1 MEEFLNSYGMYEKDI
16 KELLEDISKNPK
28 SKSFVKLASIYLK
41 INMVDE
47 SLAVLRE
54 GLRYNGENISA
65 LILYGKALK
74 EKKDFVNASKNFEKV
89 IKLDPQNVV
98 AFSELAEIKKREGNL
113 KEALKLYDTILF
125 LDPLNEDAKR
135 ELKIIKGKID
145 EEKKEKEEREKL
157 LKEEEEKKNVVQK
170 SAFEEKK
177 IVDDF
182 IIQHSSNVI
191 NFDDD
196 EKKDEKI
203 DQKKDQN
210 RLEKEKVTETKEKE
224 EMVLEHSKTSFTLIK
239 EEKQKTDSSTE
250 DETTEK
256 KGVGII
262 DEEKFINK
270 DIDPF
275 IKKEEKK
282 EEKII
287 PYELSRT
294 KRFLYFS
301 EEMANI
307 YVEQKKYEKAI
318 DIYQTLLRQNPD
330 EEKYAEKIRNLRELM
345 IKDEVDEEMFKNDEG
360 EKKESRAEFIE
371 KLNKSLS
378 LENISEE
385 EKVDFE
391 KKFGNFE
398 ENVNIETKRVEQTEK
413 NIHTKE
419 QEEKDSVEKIEE
431 KKNVETIY
439 DIEKKKESQE
449 YEKRIPEDKETNLK
463 EKKEEKTYF
472 DGNFQEWI
480 KFINQK
486 KK

>member
-1 MEEFLNSYGMYEKDI
+1 MYEKEI
-16 KELLEDISKNPK
+16 KELLEDISRNPK
-28 SKSFVKLASIYLK
+28 SKSFIKLANIYLK
-41 INMVDE
+41 VNMVDE
-47 SLAVLRE
+47 SLAVLKE
-54 GLRYNGENISA
+54 GLRYNVDNVSA

-89 IKLDPQNVV
+89 IKLDPQNIV

-113 KEALKLYDTILF
+113 QEALKLYDTILF

-135 ELKIIKGKID
+135 ELKIIRGKIEEENRIKEEKEKLLKKKE
-145 EEKKEKEEREKL
+145 EEKKE
-157 LKEEEEKKNVVQK
+157 VVQK
-170 SAFEEKK
+170 DAFEEKK

-191 NFDDD
+191 SFDEE
-196 EKKDEKI
+196 EKKEEKKE
-203 DQKKDQN
+203 QTKNEKQV
-210 RLEKEKVTETKEKE
+210 EKEKKVETKEDK
-224 EMVLEHSKTSFTLIK
+224 EMVLEHSKTSFTFTK
-239 EEKQKTDSSTE
+239 EEKINTDNTE
-250 DETTEK
+250 KDETTEK

-262 DEEKFINK
+262 DEEKFIKK
-270 DIDPF
+270 DVDPF
-275 IKKEEKK
+275 IKKEDKK

-287 PYELSRT
+287 PYELSGT

-330 EEKYAEKIRNLRELM
+330 EERYAEKIRTLRELM
-345 IKDEVDEEMFKNDEG
+345 IKEEVDEEMFKSDEG
-360 EKKESRAEFIE
+360 EKKENRAEFIE
-371 KLNKSLS
+371 KLNRSLS
-378 LENISEE
+378 FENVSEE

-391 KKFGNFE
+391 KKFGNLE
-398 ENVNIETKRVEQTEK
+398 ENVAFETKNVEQMGNKTVVEETEK
-413 NIHTKE
+413 KE
-419 QEEKDSVEKIEE
+419 SEEKIEE
-431 KKNVETIY
+431 KKEVDYEIKKQDDENKTE
-439 DIEKKKESQE
+439 EKKQE
-449 YEKRIPEDKETNLK
+449 KSS
-463 EKKEEKTYF
+463 F

>member
-1 MEEFLNSYGMYEKDI
+1 MNSYGMYEKEI

-28 SKSFVKLASIYLK
+28 SKSFIKLANIYLK

-47 SLAVLRE
+47 SLAVLKE
-54 GLRYNGENISA
+54 GLRYNVDNVSA

-89 IKLDPQNVV
+89 IKLDPQNIV

-113 KEALKLYDTILF
+113 QEALKLYDTILF

-135 ELKIIKGKID
+135 ELKVIKGKIEEENRIKEEKEKLLKKE
-145 EEKKEKEEREKL
+145 EEKKE
-157 LKEEEEKKNVVQK
+157 VVQK
-170 SAFEEKK
+170 DAFEEKK

-191 NFDDD
+191 SFDDE
-196 EKKDEKI
+196 EKKEEKI
-203 DQKKDQN
+203 DQKKD
-210 RLEKEKVTETKEKE
+210 EKKTEKVNEIETKKE
-224 EMVLEHSKTSFTLIK
+224 NEMVLEHSKTSFTFTK
-239 EEKQKTDSSTE
+239 EHKTDSPDG
-250 DETTEK
+250 DEAIEK

-262 DEEKFINK
+262 DEEKFVKK
-270 DIDPF
+270 DVDPF

-287 PYELSRT
+287 PYELSGA

-307 YVEQKKYEKAI
+307 YIEQKKYEKAI

-330 EEKYAEKIRNLRELM
+330 EERYAEKIRNLRELM
-345 IKDEVDEEMFKNDEG
+345 IKDEVDEEMFKSDEV
-360 EKKESRAEFIE
+360 EKKENRAEFIE
-371 KLNKSLS
+371 KLNRSLS
-378 LENISEE
+378 VENVSEE
-385 EKVDFE
+385 EKSGFE
-391 KKFGNFE
+391 EKFGNLE
-398 ENVNIETKRVEQTEK
+398 ENVTFGTKNVEQTENRTSVEGMEK
-413 NIHTKE
+413 KE
-419 QEEKDSVEKIEE
+419 SEEKIEE
-431 KKNVETIY
+431 KKEIDYEIKST
-439 DIEKKKESQE
+439 K
-449 YEKRIPEDKETNLK
+449 EKRDDG
-463 EKKEEKTYF
+463 KKLEEGKSSF

>member
-1 MEEFLNSYGMYEKDI
+1 MNSYSMYEKEI
-16 KELLEDISKNPK
+16 KELLEDISRNPK
-28 SKSFVKLASIYLK
+28 SKSFIKLANIYLK
-41 INMVDE
+41 VNMVDE
-47 SLAVLRE
+47 SLAVLKE
-54 GLRYNGENISA
+54 GLRYNVDNVSA

-89 IKLDPQNVV
+89 IKLDPQNIV

-113 KEALKLYDTILF
+113 QEALKLYDTILF

-135 ELKIIKGKID
+135 ELKIIRGKIEEENRIKEEKEKLLKKKE
-145 EEKKEKEEREKL
+145 EEKKE
-157 LKEEEEKKNVVQK
+157 VVQK
-170 SAFEEKK
+170 DAFEEKK

-191 NFDDD
+191 SFDEE
-196 EKKDEKI
+196 EKKEEKKE
-203 DQKKDQN
+203 QTKNEKQV
-210 RLEKEKVTETKEKE
+210 EKEKKVETKEDK
-224 EMVLEHSKTSFTLIK
+224 EMVLEHSKTSFTFTK
-239 EEKQKTDSSTE
+239 EEKINTDNTE
-250 DETTEK
+250 KDETTEK

-262 DEEKFINK
+262 DEEKFIKK
-270 DIDPF
+270 DVDPF
-275 IKKEEKK
+275 IKKEDKK

-287 PYELSRT
+287 PYELSGT

-330 EEKYAEKIRNLRELM
+330 EERYAEKIRTLRELM
-345 IKDEVDEEMFKNDEG
+345 IKEEVDEEMFKSDEG
-360 EKKESRAEFIE
+360 EKKENRAEFIE
-371 KLNKSLS
+371 KLNRSLS
-378 LENISEE
+378 FENVSEE

-391 KKFGNFE
+391 KKFGNLE
-398 ENVNIETKRVEQTEK
+398 ENVAFETKNVEQMGNKTVVEETEK
-413 NIHTKE
+413 KE
-419 QEEKDSVEKIEE
+419 SEEKIEE
-431 KKNVETIY
+431 KKEVDYEIKKQDDENKTE
-439 DIEKKKESQE
+439 EKKQE
-449 YEKRIPEDKETNLK
+449 KSS
-463 EKKEEKTYF
+463 F